1 MCCDILIVFE
11 KHRKGNATIS
21 LYTDVHRTIWL
32 HTYFLISYMFLF
44 DINNSSASS
53 SVWTASKAIIKLPW
67 KQRPPAKKTNH
78 TVFAQQ
84 KKTPRQR
91 KKKYNRK
98 MRNRVTAYLQST
110 IMIIL
115 ECAYLFHETR
125 LTHSMEFFFLGVE
138 RDVVRG

>member
-11 KHRKGNATIS
+11 KHRKGNTTIS

-67 KQRPPAKKTNH
+67 KQRPPAKTNH
-78 TVFAQQ
+78 TVSAQQ

-91 KKKYNRK
+91 KKRYNRK
-98 MRNRVTAYLQST
+98 MRNRVTAYLRSAV
-110 IMIIL
+110 MIIP
-115 ECAYLFHETR
+115 ECAYCCFMR
-125 LTHSMEFFFLGVE
+125 LDLLTQWSFSSLARGA
-138 RDVVRG
+138 VRC